1 MNAAKIK
8 IVNGMQIKHKTK
20 KKHFGNGIRYCSR

>member
-1 MNAAKIK
+1 MNAVKIK

-20 KKHFGNGIRYCSR
+20 KKHFGNGMKYYSR